1 MFGTIRKSHIFIA
14 AILAIGF
21 FTASVTSSFAQDLTP
36 EQEAKLRADLA
47 AIEAEIKQQEAILT
61 QKRTEGVS
69 IERDVSILNAKIK
82 SAQLKIRQHE
92 LVISNLGKDIS
103 VKNNTI
109 TALGTRIDNSRESL
123 AQVIERTREIDNYSI
138 AEAIL
143 SNQDISKFFID
154 LDSFASIQQSL
165 KTHLD
170 GIKDAKSQNETVKKD
185 LDVKRNKE
193 IDVKVNVERETNIIK
208 QAEAEKK
215 RLLNLNK
222 NEQKNYQ
229 TNIASNNAKAT
240 AIRNQLFKL
249 RDAGP
254 IKFGD
259 AVTYA
264 KAAEARTGVR
274 AAFVLAIIQQ
284 ESNLGANVGRCY
296 LTDAATGAGVAA
308 STGKAFPNLM
318 KASRDVQPFMKITAD
333 LGRDPYKTLVS
344 CPLSVGY
351 GGAMGPAQ
359 FIPSTWQ
366 IFAARIATALGKP
379 ASDPWNPQDAFMASS
394 MYLGDLGAG
403 AKTHTTERNAACRY
417 YSGRSCS
424 GSNTFYGD
432 QVMARVNNIQNNIDI
447 LQGI

>member
-1 MFGTIRKSHIFIA
+1 MFGTIRKSYILIAIFSA
-14 AILAIGF
+14 FVFL
-21 FTASVTSSFAQDLTP
+21 TAHVGSIFAQDLTP
-36 EQEAKLRADLA
+36 EQEQKLRAELA
-47 AIEAEIKQQEAILT
+47 QIEAEIKDQETILK
-61 QKRTEGVS
+61 QRQSEGAS
-69 IERDVSILNAKIK
+69 IERDVSILNSKIK
-82 SAQLKIRQHE
+82 TAQLKIRQHE
-92 LVISNLGKDIS
+92 LTINNLGKDIS

-109 TALGTRIDNSRESL
+109 TALGSRIDSGKDSL
-123 AQVIERTREIDNYSI
+123 AQIIEKTREIDNYSMV
-138 AEAIL
+138 EAIL

-154 LDSFASIQQSL
+154 LDSFASINQSL

-170 GIKDAKSQNETVKKD
+170 GIKDAKSENETVKKE

-193 IDVKVNVERETNIIK
+193 IDIKVSVERETNVIK

-215 RLLNLNK
+215 RLLSLNK
-222 NEQKNYQ
+222 DQQKGYQ
-229 TNIASNNAKAT
+229 TVIATKKQEADK
-240 AIRNQLFKL
+240 IRNQLFKL

-296 LTDAATGAGVAA
+296 LTNPETGAGVGAT
-308 STGKAFPNLM
+308 SGTVFSNLM
-318 KASRDVQPFMKITAD
+318 KANRDVQPFLKITAD

-344 CPLSVGY
+344 CPLSTGY

-366 IFAARIATALGKP
+366 IFAQRIAVALGKP

-394 MYLGDLGAG
+394 MYLGDLGAHN
-403 AKTHTTERNAACRY
+403 KTYTTERNAACRY
-417 YSGRSCS
+417 YSGRTCS
-424 GSNTFYGD
+424 GTNVFYGD
-432 QVMARVNNIQNNIDI
+432 QVMARVKSIQDNIDI
-447 LQGI
+447 LAGL